1 MDYGSSVQRVTA
13 SLRELAGALPPG
25 AKLPSS
31 RRLVADLGVGP
42 VTVQRAI
49 DSLVADGTVVTRPGA
64 GTFVARATRTATVD
78 TAWQRVALGD
88 SPVRSEGVLAALTVP
103 DHGVLD
109 MARGYLDLSLQPSSR
124 LASAMARAARR
135 PEAWTVPPPAGVPE
149 LRTWFAQQLG
159 ADREDV
165 FISPGGQ
172 GALSTVLRSI
182 VPAGSPVLV
191 AVPGYPGVISLLRS
205 AGLVPVPV
213 PTDTDGVRPELLERA
228 FEQSGARML
237 YLQPTYANP
246 DGSLLSADRRRPV
259 LDIAAKAGA
268 FVVEDDFARWLGHG
282 PTAPPALLRDDTDG
296 RVITVNSLS
305 KVSGPSLRVGCIV
318 SRGPVAQRIAGLS
331 FVDHLIV
338 ARPLQ
343 EAAVE
348 LVTGAGW
355 NAHLRALSAA
365 LGARA
370 STLSTELARQ
380 LPGCSFHRPRGGFSL
395 WLRLPRGTDDLE
407 LARRTRERGLVVGP
421 GRHYVVAEDDA
432 THLRLCYAAI
442 TEQHIPT
449 AVGILADSL

>member
-1 MDYGSSVQRVTA
+1 MDNGSSVQRVTT
-13 SLRELAGALPPG
+13 SLRELAATLPAG

-49 DSLVADGTVVTRPGA
+49 DTLVADGTVVTRPGA
-64 GTFVARATRTATVD
+64 GTFVARAARTPTLD
-78 TAWQRVALGD
+78 TDWQRVALGA
-88 SPVRSEGVLAALTVP
+88 SPVRTEGVLSALAVP
-103 DHGVLD
+103 SHDVLD
-109 MARGYLDLSLQPSSR
+109 MARGYLDLPLQPSSR

-135 PEAWTVPPPAGVPE
+135 PEAWSVPPLAGVPE

-159 ADREDV
+159 ADRDDV
-165 FISPGGQ
+165 LITPGGQ

-191 AVPGYPGVISLLRS
+191 AVPSYPGAISLLRS

-213 PTDTDGVRPELLERA
+213 PADTDGVRPELLERA
-228 FEQSGARML
+228 FEQSGSRLL

-246 DGSLLSADRRRPV
+246 DGSVLAADRRAAV
-259 LDIAAKAGA
+259 LQTAARAGA

-282 PTAPPALLRDDTDG
+282 TTPPPSLLRDDTDG

-305 KVSGPSLRVGCIV
+305 KVAGPSLRVGCV
-318 SRGPVAQRIAGLS
+318 VARGPVARRIAGLKV
-331 FVDHLIV
+331 VDHLIV

-365 LGARA
+365 LGARMNA
-370 STLSTELARQ
+370 LCTALARD
-380 LPGCSFHRPRGGFSL
+380 LPGCSWTRPRGGFSL
-395 WLRLPRGTDDLE
+395 WLRLPRGVDDLE
-407 LARRTRERGLVVGP
+407 VTRRALEGGLAVGP
-421 GRHYVVAEDDA
+421 GRHYVVAEEDA
-432 THLRLCYAAI
+432 AHLRLCIAALP
-442 TEQHIPT
+442 EQQVDT
-449 AVGILADSL
+449 AVRILAASI

>member
-1 MDYGSSVQRVTA
+1 MDNGSSVQRVTA
-13 SLRELAGALPPG
+13 SLREVAATLPAG

-49 DSLVADGTVVTRPGA
+49 DVLVADGTVVTRPGA
-64 GTFVARATRTATVD
+64 GTFVARASRTTTVD
-78 TAWQRVALGD
+78 TDWQRVALGA
-88 SPVRSEGVLAALTVP
+88 SPVQTEGVLAALTVP
-103 DHGVLD
+103 SHDVLD

-159 ADREDV
+159 ADRDDV
-165 FISPGGQ
+165 FITPGGQ

-213 PTDTDGVRPELLERA
+213 PTDADGVRPELLERA
-228 FEQSGARML
+228 FEQSGARLL

-246 DGSLLSADRRRPV
+246 DGSVLAPDRRRPCWRSPRGP
-259 LDIAAKAGA
+259 ARSSSRTTSPAGSA
-268 FVVEDDFARWLGHG
+268 
-282 PTAPPALLRDDTDG
+282 TADRVPSLLRDDTDG

-305 KVSGPSLRVGCIV
+305 KVSGPSLRVGCV
-318 SRGPVAQRIAGLS
+318 VARGPVAQRIAGLS

-355 NAHLRALSAA
+355 NAHLRGLSAA
-365 LGARA
+365 LGSRLDALSTALARELPECSWPRPAGVSRCGCGCHAA
-370 STLSTELARQ
+370 STTSRWPAA
-380 LPGCSFHRPRGGFSL
+380 PGNVVWP
-395 WLRLPRGTDDLE
+395 WVPAGTTSSP
-407 LARRTRERGLVVGP
+407 RRTPRTCGC
-421 GRHYVVAEDDA
+421 A
-432 THLRLCYAAI
+432 TPRS
-442 TEQHIPT
+442 P
-449 AVGILADSL
+449 SSRSPRP

>member
-1 MDYGSSVQRVTA
+1 MDNGSSVQRVTA
-13 SLRELAGALPPG
+13 SLREVAATLPAG

-49 DSLVADGTVVTRPGA
+49 DVLVADGTVVTRPGA
-64 GTFVARATRTATVD
+64 GTFVARASRTATVD
-78 TAWQRVALGD
+78 TDWQRVALGA
-88 SPVRSEGVLAALTVP
+88 SPVQTEGVLAALTVP
-103 DHGVLD
+103 SHDVLD

-159 ADREDV
+159 ADRDDV

-213 PTDTDGVRPELLERA
+213 PTDADGVRPELLERA
-228 FEQSGARML
+228 FEQSGARLL

-246 DGSLLSADRRRPV
+246 DGSVLAPDRRRPV
-259 LDIAAKAGA
+259 LEIAARAGA
-268 FVVEDDFARWLGHG
+268 FIVEDDFARWLGHG
-282 PTAPPALLRDDTDG
+282 PTASPSLLRDDTDG

-305 KVSGPSLRVGCIV
+305 KVSGPSLRVGCV
-318 SRGPVAQRIAGLS
+318 VARGPVAQRIAGLS

-355 NAHLRALSAA
+355 NAHLRGLSAA
-365 LGARA
+365 LGSRLDA
-370 STLSTELARQ
+370 LSTALARE
-380 LPGCSFHRPRGGFSL
+380 LPECSWPRPRGGFSL
-395 WLRLPRGTDDLE
+395 WLRLPRGVDDLE
-407 LARRTRERGLVVGP
+407 VARRTRERGLAVGP
-421 GRHYVVAEDDA
+421 GRHYVVAEEDA
-432 THLRLCYAAI
+432 AHLRLCYAAI
-442 TEQHIPT
+442 TEQQIPA
-449 AVGILADSL
+449 AVKVLAASL